1 MNNVKAINILPRKIL
16 YSIAG
21 VPLVVGGLNLLVSIF
36 SNASMTLILEELV
49 AIILISILT
58 ALATLYHFKNTLGP
72 YFESH
77 IDIMKK
83 TCNQKNQLERLLCG
97 LDSCKE
103 DLSLMIHEIQ
113 NNLRGVKEKEEGM
126 YEMLK
131 EISSSTENQL
141 VQLGSTTSEIK
152 QFIEMVDRI
161 SDETSDLA
169 EYSRVASGA
178 SASGNET
185 IMKVQSEM
193 NSISDKV
200 NESAA
205 KIQSLGKSSEN
216 IGNIISVIT
225 TIAEQTNLLA
235 LNAAIEAARAGD
247 QGRGFAVV
255 ADEVRKLAER
265 TTSSTKEIGTVIST
279 IQAEIGAVVKSIES
293 IVHGVELGKEL
304 STKAGEAFRQVNNG
318 VSEVN
323 TNIESIVSS
332 TNTQLNVS
340 REISSK
346 MDVILAEARKIAI
359 GIETTW
365 DTMGDLIESIK
376 KVAQLTNGR

>member
-1 MNNVKAINILPRKIL
+1 MR
-16 YSIAG
+16 
-21 VPLVVGGLNLLVSIF
+21 LN
-36 SNASMTLILEELV
+36 
-49 AIILISILT
+49 
-58 ALATLYHFKNTLGP
+58 
-72 YFESH
+72 
-77 IDIMKK
+77 
-83 TCNQKNQLERLLCG
+83 
-97 LDSCKE
+97 
-103 DLSLMIHEIQ
+103 
-113 NNLRGVKEKEEGM
+113 
-126 YEMLK
+126 
-131 EISSSTENQL
+131 SSSKWWTGYQ
-141 VQLGSTTSEIK
+141 I
-152 QFIEMVDRI
+152 
-161 SDETSDLA
+161 SDLA

>member
-1 MNNVKAINILPRKIL
+1 MNNIQTVNILPRKIL

-21 VPLVVGGLNLLVSIF
+21 VPLVVGSLLIILSII
-36 SNASMTLILEELV
+36 SKTSSMVIFQEAI
-49 AIILISILT
+49 AIIMTSGLCVAAVLF
-58 ALATLYHFKNTLGP
+58 HFKRTLTP

-77 IDIMKK
+77 LDIMKK
-83 TCNQKNQLERLLCG
+83 TCDQKNQLERLLCG

-103 DLSLMIHEIQ
+103 DLSMLIHQIQ
-113 NNLRGVKEKEEGM
+113 KSLSDVKGREESM
-126 YEMLK
+126 YDMLK
-131 EISSSTENQL
+131 EITSSSETQL
-141 VQLGSTTSEIK
+141 VQLGSTTNEVK
-152 QFIEMVDRI
+152 QFMEMVNTI
-161 SDETSDLA
+161 SEGTSDLA
-169 EYSRVASGA
+169 EYSRVAAGA
-178 SASGNET
+178 STSGNET
-185 IMKVQSEM
+185 IAKVQSEM
-193 NSISDKV
+193 NSISEKV

-265 TTSSTKEIGTVIST
+265 TTSSTKEIGTMIST
-279 IQAEIGAVVKSIES
+279 TQAEIRDVVKSIES
-293 IVHGVELGKEL
+293 IVHGVELGKDL

-318 VSEVN
+318 VTEVN
-323 TNIESIVSS
+323 SSIESIVSS

-359 GIETTW
+359 GIESTW
-365 DTMGDLIESIK
+365 ETMGDLIDSVK

>member
-1 MNNVKAINILPRKIL
+1 MNNVQAINILPRKIL

-21 VPLVVGGLNLLVSIF
+21 IPLVVGTLHLFVSIF
-36 SNASMTLILEELV
+36 SKASLTIIVEELI

-72 YFESH
+72 YFETH

-113 NNLRGVKEKEEGM
+113 SSLRDVKEKEEGM

-185 IMKVQSEM
+185 ILKVQSEM

-205 KIQSLGKSSEN
+205 KI
-216 IGNIISVIT
+216 
-225 TIAEQTNLLA
+225 
-235 LNAAIEAARAGD
+235 
-247 QGRGFAVV
+247 
-255 ADEVRKLAER
+255 
-265 TTSSTKEIGTVIST
+265 
-279 IQAEIGAVVKSIES
+279 
-293 IVHGVELGKEL
+293 
-304 STKAGEAFRQVNNG
+304 
-318 VSEVN
+318 
-323 TNIESIVSS
+323 
-332 TNTQLNVS
+332 
-340 REISSK
+340 
-346 MDVILAEARKIAI
+346 
-359 GIETTW
+359 
-365 DTMGDLIESIK
+365 
-376 KVAQLTNGR
+376 

>member
-1 MNNVKAINILPRKIL
+1 MNNVQAINILPRKIL

-21 VPLVVGGLNLLVSIF
+21 IPLVVGTLHLLVSIF
-36 SNASMTLILEELV
+36 SKASLTIIIEELI

-72 YFESH
+72 YFETH

-161 SDETSDLA
+161 SDL
-169 EYSRVASGA
+169 RPC
-178 SASGNET
+178 
-185 IMKVQSEM
+185 
-193 NSISDKV
+193 
-200 NESAA
+200 
-205 KIQSLGKSSEN
+205 
-216 IGNIISVIT
+216 
-225 TIAEQTNLLA
+225 
-235 LNAAIEAARAGD
+235 
-247 QGRGFAVV
+247 
-255 ADEVRKLAER
+255 
-265 TTSSTKEIGTVIST
+265 
-279 IQAEIGAVVKSIES
+279 
-293 IVHGVELGKEL
+293 
-304 STKAGEAFRQVNNG
+304 
-318 VSEVN
+318 
-323 TNIESIVSS
+323 
-332 TNTQLNVS
+332 
-340 REISSK
+340 
-346 MDVILAEARKIAI
+346 
-359 GIETTW
+359 
-365 DTMGDLIESIK
+365 
-376 KVAQLTNGR
+376 